1 MAGHRRH
8 RGRKSTHRRGH
19 HKKKRGRRDAD
30 WSSSGVG
37 RSVSRALR
45 SPRKSR
51 KAVHVKPYHVPGYT
65 RKAPKA
71 KHHRKKS
78 SRRRDVPAPVLTML
92 DRSRRRRDVPAPVL
106 TMLDRSRR
114 RRGGHK
120 RKSSH
125 RRSRRR

>member
-8 RGRKSTHRRGH
+8 RGRKSTHHRGRKSAH
-19 HKKKRGRRDAD
+19 HKKRGRRDAG
-30 WSSSGVG
+30 WGSSGVG

-65 RKAPKA
+65 RKAPK
-71 KHHRKKS
+71 HHGRKKKS
-78 SRRRDVPAPVLTML
+78 S
-92 DRSRRRRDVPAPVL
+92 RRRDVPAPVL

-125 RRSRRR
+125 RR